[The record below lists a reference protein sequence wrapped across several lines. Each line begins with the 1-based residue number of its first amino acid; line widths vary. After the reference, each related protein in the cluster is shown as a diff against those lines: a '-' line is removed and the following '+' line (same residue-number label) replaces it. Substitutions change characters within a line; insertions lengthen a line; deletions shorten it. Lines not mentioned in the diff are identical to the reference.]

1 MNQELTEKEIYE
13 QAVRHV
19 KEKKEFFVHLL
30 TYLVVNSAIFLV
42 WWITTSPGYPWFVWP
57 LFGWGIGLTFHFLS
71 VWVFDRQTDW
81 ERREIDREVTRLK
94 GDHH

>member
-1 MNQELTEKEIYE
+1 MDQELSEKELYE

-19 KEKKEFFVHLL
+19 KEKKDFFIHLL
-30 TYLVVNSAIFLV
+30 TYIVVNTAIFLI
-42 WWITTSPGYPWFVWP
+42 WMMSGAGYPWFIWP

-81 ERREIDREVTRLK
+81 ERREIDREMNRLK
-94 GDHH
+94 SK